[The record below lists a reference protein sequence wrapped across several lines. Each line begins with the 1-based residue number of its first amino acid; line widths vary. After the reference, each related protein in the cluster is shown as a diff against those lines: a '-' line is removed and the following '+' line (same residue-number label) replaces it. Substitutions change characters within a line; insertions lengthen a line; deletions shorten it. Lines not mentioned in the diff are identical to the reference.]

1 MRTAIFGGTFDPI
14 HRAHV
19 RVAQEAA
26 DRFGLDQ
33 VLLITSGNPP
43 HKPAGATTS
52 YEHRHRMVELA
63 CECEKDSRL
72 APSRLEEG
80 RLRSYS
86 YDTIQRVRATLS
98 DGDELLFLIGADA
111 FAEIGTWHRAANVI
125 RAVEFIVVSRPG
137 YSHPVQPGA
146 RVHRLETL
154 SLHVSSSEIRTRLA
168 AGAMVDELSPPV
180 LEYIVQH
187 NLYHS

>member
-14 HRAHV
+14 HRAHL

-52 YEHRHRMVELA
+52 YEHRHHMVELA
-63 CECEKDSRL
+63 CLDDPRL
-72 APSRLEEG
+72 IPSRLEEG
-80 RLRSYS
+80 QLLSYS

-98 DGDELLFLIGADA
+98 SADELLFLIGADA
-111 FAEIGTWHRAANVI
+111 FAEIGAWYRAGDVL

-137 YSHPVQPGA
+137 YTYPIPEGA
-146 RVHRLETL
+146 RVHRLETVA
-154 SLHVSSSEIRTRLA
+154 LHVSSSEIRSRLA
-168 AGAMVDELSPPV
+168 DGAAVDELSPAV
-180 LEYIVQH
+180 FDYIRQNH
-187 NLYHS
+187 LYQS

>member
-1 MRTAIFGGTFDPI
+1 LRTAIFGGTFDPI

-63 CECEKDSRL
+63 CEADPRL
-72 APSRLEEG
+72 VPSRLEEG
-80 RLRSYS
+80 QLLSYS
-86 YDTIQRVRATLS
+86 HHTIQRVRATLAPH
-98 DGDELLFLIGADA
+98 DELLFLIGADA
-111 FAEIGTWHRAANVI
+111 FAEIGTWYRSADVL

-137 YSHPVQPGA
+137 YTYPVPDLA
-146 RVHRLETL
+146 IVHRLETL
-154 SLHVSSSEIRTRLA
+154 ALDVSSSDIRSRLA
-168 AGAMVDELSPPV
+168 AGSSPDELSAPV
-180 LEYIVQH
+180 LEYIRRH
-187 NLYHS
+187 HLYQT

>member
-14 HRAHV
+14 HRAHL

-63 CECEKDSRL
+63 CECDLRL
-72 APSRLEEG
+72 KASRLEAG
-80 RLRSYS
+80 RLLSYS
-86 YDTIQRVRATLS
+86 YDTIQLVRASLAA
-98 DGDELLFLIGADA
+98 GDELLFLIGADA
-111 FAEIGTWHRAANVI
+111 FAEIGTWYRADEVV
-125 RAVEFIVVSRPG
+125 RAVEFIVKEIGLTVFYRDD
-137 YSHPVQPGA
+137 YSDYRNVGGGIMMAHTI
-146 RVHRLETL
+146 RETL
-154 SLHVSSSEIRTRLA
+154 LLPS
-168 AGAMVDELSPPV
+168 GAVGFHD
-180 LEYIVQH
+180 I
-187 NLYHS
+187 

>member
-1 MRTAIFGGTFDPI
+1 
-14 HRAHV
+14 
-19 RVAQEAA
+19 VAQEAA

-63 CECEKDSRL
+63 CELACEKDPRL
-72 APSRLEEG
+72 VPSRLEEG
-80 RLRSYS
+80 QFLSYS
-86 YDTIQRVRATLS
+86 YDTIQRVRAKLS
-98 DGDELLFLIGADA
+98 VEDKLLFLIGADA
-111 FAEIGTWHRAANVI
+111 FAEIGTWYRAEDVL

-137 YSHPVQPGA
+137 YTYPAPEGA

-154 SLHVSSSEIRTRLA
+154 ALEVSSSDIRSRLA
-168 AGAMVDELSPPV
+168 EGAAVAELPPAV
-180 LEYIVQH
+180 FEYIRRNH
-187 NLYHS
+187 LYQP

>member
-1 MRTAIFGGTFDPI
+1 LRTAIFGGTFDPI
-14 HRAHV
+14 HRAHI

-52 YEHRHRMVELA
+52 FEHRHRMVELA
-63 CECEKDSRL
+63 CSSDPRL
-72 APSRLEEG
+72 VPSRLEEG
-80 RLRSYS
+80 RLMSYS

-98 DGDELLFLIGADA
+98 EGDELLFLIGADA
-111 FAEIGTWHRAANVI
+111 FAEIGTWYRADDVI

-137 YSHPVQPGA
+137 YSYPVPDGA
-146 RVHRLETL
+146 TIRRLETL
-154 SLHVSSSEIRTRLA
+154 SLDVSSSEIRARLA
-168 AGAMVDELSPPV
+168 GGEAVDELCPAV
-180 LEYIVQH
+180 LDYIRTH
-187 NLYHS
+187 GLYHP

>member
-1 MRTAIFGGTFDPI
+1 LRTAIFGGTFDPI
-14 HRAHV
+14 HRAHL

-63 CECEKDSRL
+63 CECDLRL
-72 APSRLEEG
+72 KASRLEAG
-80 RLRSYS
+80 RLLSYS
-86 YDTIQRVRATLS
+86 YDTIQLVRASLAA
-98 DGDELLFLIGADA
+98 GDELLFLIGADA
-111 FAEIGTWHRAANVI
+111 FAEIGTWYRADEVV

-137 YSHPVQPGA
+137 YSYPAPAGA
-146 RVHRLETL
+146 TVHRLETL
-154 SLHVSSSEIRTRLA
+154 ALHVSSSDIRARLA
-168 AGAMVDELSPPV
+168 AGAAVDELTPEV
-180 LEYIVQH
+180 LAYIRLH
-187 NLYHS
+187 HLYSS